1 MFYRIFLL
9 TTNTTMSDYYLDT
22 WYVRVSSRV
31 AVRLKTYDHRE
42 LGIIKKYSKLRRM
55 LAYFSVPVPK

>member
-1 MFYRIFLL
+1 
-9 TTNTTMSDYYLDT
+9 MSDYYLDT